1 MMHRTLAAVAV
12 IIVAIG
18 TPRVESFDQES
29 PRAPAKLFV
38 FDDPFWLNLHHY
50 LYVLGRAQADLPD
63 SRRRAVAGAPA
74 DQAEGLKALDP
85 GEQRAW
91 QTAVAV
97 YAKGPSTRDVL
108 FDGDMVTLGRAL
120 VAAGDRVMLDSVGF
134 DPQVIDTLRRAAPL
148 YRKAWWPGHERANQ
162 ALIMRLEADLTK
174 HGNAIHAFITRA
186 YRERW
191 PADGFRVNVAAYAN
205 WAGAFS
211 TSAGVLVVSSLD
223 PAAAE
228 GLKGLEGIFHEA
240 MHQWDD
246 AIFRALSAE
255 ARRQRSTVPDSL
267 SHAMIFFTA
276 GEAVRSVDP
285 SHVPYAEAE
294 GVWSRAMGSLKPA
307 LEATWKPYLD
317 GRGTRDEAIAALIK
331 AVATP

>member
-1 MMHRTLAAVAV
+1 MQRTLAAIAV
-12 IIVAIG
+12 VMVMIG
-18 TPRVESFDQES
+18 TPQVESLDQQS
-29 PRAPAKLFV
+29 SRTPAKLFV

-74 DQAEGLKALDP
+74 DQAEGLKALDN

-91 QTAVAV
+91 QNAVAI

-108 FDGDMVTLGRAL
+108 FDGDLVTLGRAL
-120 VAAGDRVMLDSVGF
+120 VAAGDRAMLDSVGF
-134 DPQVIDTLRRAAPL
+134 DPQIVDTLRRAAPL

-162 ALIMRLEADLTK
+162 ALIDRLRADLTK
-174 HGNAIHAFITRA
+174 HGEAIHAFIVRA

-191 PADGFRVNVAAYAN
+191 PADGFPVNVAAYAN

-246 AIFRALSAE
+246 AIFAALSAE
-255 ARRQRSTVPDSL
+255 ARRQRLTLPDSL

-276 GEAVRSVDP
+276 GEAVRSVEP
-285 SHVPYAEAE
+285 SHVPYAESE
-294 GVWSRAMGSLKPA
+294 GVWSRGMGSLKPA
-307 LEATWKPYLD
+307 MEATWKPYLA
-317 GRGTRDEAIAALIK
+317 GQGTREEAIAALVK